1 MKWYIAKCPTG
12 AEANAIKSLQE
23 FLIKANM
30 NDELG
35 EIFIPYSKEKQTQR
49 RNGKSNMANYVFLQM
64 NLNTTLQEIFQ
75 KLETMNL
82 MLDEDLNAIT
92 TTDEA
97 INAMRLKLD
106 ESLKLQ
112 EQGFMPGETVK
123 VMEAPFQDFTA
134 TIEKVDEAKQI
145 ASISV
150 PILGRQ
156 ISLELPFK
164 SIKRITN

>member
-12 AEANAIKSLQE
+12 AEANAIRSLQE
-23 FLIKANM
+23 LLIKANM
-30 NDELG
+30 EDALA
-35 EIFIPYSKEKQTQR
+35 EIFIPYSKERQAPRTSKK
-49 RNGKSNMANYVFLQM
+49 GNMANYVFLRM
-64 NLNTTLQEIFQ
+64 SLDVHLQGIFQ
-75 KLETMNL
+75 KVEIMNL
-82 MLDEDLNAIT
+82 MLDEDLNPIVA
-92 TTDEA
+92 TDEA
-97 INAMRLKLD
+97 IDAMRLKLD
-106 ESLKLQ
+106 ESVKLQ
-112 EQGFMPGETVK
+112 EQAFMPGETVK
-123 VMEAPFQDFTA
+123 VMEAPFEDFTA